1 MLFSFHEMRKWKH
14 LHKMKCILNKKCFF
28 LLLMTCT
35 VTFAT
40 LPTLEWHAYWPESV
54 TRAVITIRVDTVM
67 SPFSVIRLTPSRPEL
82 WDMGCKKKGFQGFTF
97 YFQRTDNLN
106 FPAAICLIEI
116 TSYFSVLLVS
126 SGPIYKSFLFPQYH
140 LFQRNLSVYNL
151 LVVRFRSFIPMTN
164 KIYLD

>member
-40 LPTLEWHAYWPESV
+40 LPTLEWHAYCPESV
-54 TRAVITIRVDTVM
+54 TRAVITIKVDTVM
-67 SPFSVIRLTPSRPEL
+67 SPFSVIRLTPSLPEL
-82 WDMGCKKKGFQGFTF
+82 WDIGWKKRLSGFYI

-106 FPAAICLIEI
+106 FLAAICWIEI

-126 SGPIYKSFLFPQYH
+126 SGPIYKTFLSPKPF
-140 LFQRNLSVYNL
+140 FFKR
-151 LVVRFRSFIPMTN
+151 
-164 KIYLD
+164 IYQWEFVAGSG